1 MAVELSKYNGS
12 GNATLQVE
20 SRSVHTGREDKTTT
34 FRGLTSRGA
43 SATIVVIEKSMKVF
57 DIDTYRLTVDSN
69 EHQIVIHGISNAQ
82 GIRILGGI
90 NIVDQSQGVTLID
103 ETQSN
108 IAFEVSG
115 SNLVAYN
122 NDDTFGKD
130 NQYEFQFVVNIPKN
144 LIIAN
149 QSYHI
154 YIAPYYKDIGFDIEN
169 EKDLWIDQEAG
180 SAYLYVNTDG
190 TSQTSS
196 TSAIMTQEGTP
207 LHFYIL
213 SNTQWTIT
221 N

>member
-1 MAVELSKYNGS
+1 MAVELSKYSGS

-34 FRGLTSRGA
+34 FKGLTSKGA

-57 DIDTYRLTVDSN
+57 DIDTYNLTVDSN

-90 NIVDQSQGVTLID
+90 DIVDQSQGLTLID
-103 ETQSN
+103 KTQSN

-115 SNLVAYN
+115 YNLVAYN

-144 LIIAN
+144 LVIAN
-149 QSYHI
+149 KSYHI
-154 YIAPYYKDIGFDIEN
+154 YIAPYYKDIGFDIDY

-190 TSQTSS
+190 TSETSS
-196 TSAIMTQEGTP
+196 ASAIMTQEGTP

>member
-1 MAVELSKYNGS
+1 MAVELSKYSGS

-20 SRSVHTGREDKTTT
+20 SRSIHTGREDKTTT

-57 DIDTYRLTVDSN
+57 DTDTYSLDLNSN

-82 GIRILGGI
+82 GIRISGNI
-90 NIVDQSQGVTLID
+90 DIVDQSQGLTLID
-103 ETQSN
+103 KTQSN
-108 IAFEVSG
+108 IAFEISG
-115 SNLVAYN
+115 YNLVAYN

-149 QSYHI
+149 KYY
-154 YIAPYYKDIGFDIEN
+154 YIFITPYYKDSGFDINIET
-169 EKDLWIDQEAG
+169 DLWITQEAG

-190 TSQTSS
+190 TSETSS
-196 TSAIMTQEGTP
+196 ASAIMTQEGTP

-213 SNTQWTIT
+213 SNTRWRIT